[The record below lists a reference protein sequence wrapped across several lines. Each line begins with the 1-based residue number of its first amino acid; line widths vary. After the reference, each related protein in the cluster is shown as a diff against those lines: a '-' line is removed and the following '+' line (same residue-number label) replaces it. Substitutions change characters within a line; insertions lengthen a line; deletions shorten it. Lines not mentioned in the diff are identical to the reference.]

1 MKHLWMIIAILSL
14 IAAIHR
20 TWLLGIKESYLFFIF
35 AIVAFLMFLLRNYMG
50 KQNKNKQP

>member
-1 MKHLWMIIAILSL
+1 MKHLWMIIAILCL
-14 IAAIHR
+14 IAAVHR

-35 AIVAFLMFLLRNYMG
+35 AIVAFSMYLLRNYLS